1 MSSPSDCL
9 YTDSHEW
16 FRKTDDLVTIGLT
29 QFATNELTDITYVE
43 MKPIGTTIGP
53 GDCLGEVESVKTT
66 SDVYSVYPGE
76 IVEVNEAVSTDP
88 SLINQDPYGS
98 GWLVKIRP
106 GGEEAGGD
114 LLDSAAYDAKYPVD

>member
-16 FRKTDDLVTIGLT
+16 FRKTDGLVTIGLT

-53 GDCLGEVESVKTT
+53 GDTLGEVESVKTT

-76 IVEVNEAVSTDP
+76 IVEVNEAVS
-88 SLINQDPYGS
+88 SNGI
-98 GWLVKIRP
+98 
-106 GGEEAGGD
+106 
-114 LLDSAAYDAKYPVD
+114 